1 MPSARWDAF
10 GMHHVEDE
18 SLNNIVE
25 VLFARINPGL
35 AFDPYLEFS
44 FDSIKGGALSKP
56 PITLPSNE
64 LRG

>member
-1 MPSARWDAF
+1 
-10 GMHHVEDE
+10 MHHVEDE

>member
-1 MPSARWDAF
+1 
-10 GMHHVEDE
+10 MHHVEDE

-44 FDSIKGGALSKP
+44 FDSIKGGHFQNLLSP
-56 PITLPSNE
+56 YPVMN
-64 LRG
+64 